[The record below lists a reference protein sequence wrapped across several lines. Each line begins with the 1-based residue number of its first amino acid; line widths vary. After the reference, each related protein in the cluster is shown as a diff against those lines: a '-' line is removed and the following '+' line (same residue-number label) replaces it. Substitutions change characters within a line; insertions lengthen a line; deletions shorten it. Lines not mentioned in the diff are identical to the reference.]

1 MRGKRQSA
9 ILTAEINKL
18 TGEKMTE
25 TKIKDFTK
33 GNITKQLLTF
43 AFPIF
48 LSNLLQV
55 VYNMVDM
62 IIVGNK
68 LGKTGISA
76 VSVGGD
82 VTAMLTFVAMGF
94 AGAGQVLIARLI
106 GFGRR
111 QQIGKFVGTMCGFL
125 LTSALVISVAGFF
138 LRHEML
144 RLMNTPAEAYEG
156 ALSYSVICM
165 VGLVFIYGYNMTSA
179 ILRGMG
185 DSKHPF
191 IFIGIAAVVNL
202 VLDIILV
209 IYLDFG
215 VSGAAIATVVG
226 QAVSF
231 IACIWFLAR
240 HKEEFSMDIKARDF
254 VCWDKGMLLDLVKLG
269 TPMAIKSASIQV
281 SKLFVNSWINSYGLV
296 VCAFAG
302 IANKVASISNLV
314 SMAMNTAGSTMV
326 GQNIAAAK
334 NDRVKEILKKLAV
347 LTLSIATT
355 FSAVFILF
363 PEPIFGVF
371 TSEKEVLAIAM
382 EYIPIAAL
390 LFYGG
395 ALRAVMNALMNG
407 SGNTAVNF
415 ATAILDGIV
424 LRIGL
429 SVLFGLVL
437 SMKHFGFWLGDALA
451 GFTPFLIGI
460 VFYFS
465 GRWKYETTDDNAV
478 LH

>member
-1 MRGKRQSA
+1 MS
-9 ILTAEINKL
+9 
-18 TGEKMTE
+18 E
-25 TKIKDFTK
+25 TKIRDFTH
-33 GNITKQLLTF
+33 GNITSQLLTF

-55 VYNMVDM
+55 VYNMIDM
-62 IIVGNK
+62 IIVGNR

-94 AGAGQVLIARLI
+94 ASAGQVIIARLI
-106 GFGRR
+106 GFGRQR
-111 QQIGKFVGTMCGFL
+111 ELGRFVGTMCGFL
-125 LTSALVISVAGFF
+125 LTSAAIISVAGFF

-144 RLMNTPAEAYEG
+144 KLMNTPAEAYEG
-156 ALSYSVICM
+156 ALSYSIICM
-165 VGLVFIYGYNMTSA
+165 IGLVFIYGYNMTSA
-179 ILRGMG
+179 IMRGMG

-191 IFIGIAAVVNL
+191 IFIGVAAVINL
-202 VLDIILV
+202 ALDVILV
-209 IYLDFG
+209 ICFDFG
-215 VSGAAIATVVG
+215 ASGAAIATVVS

-231 IACIWFLAR
+231 IACIIFLYKN
-240 HKEEFSMDIKARDF
+240 KEQFSLHIQLKDF
-254 VCWDKGMLLDLVKLG
+254 VVWDKEMLLDLVKLG

-281 SKLFVNSWINSYGLV
+281 SKLFVNSWINSYGLI

-314 SMAMNTAGSTMV
+314 SMAINTAGSTMV
-326 GQNIAAAK
+326 GQNIAAVK
-334 NDRVKEILKKLAV
+334 NDRVKEILKRLAL
-347 LTLSIATT
+347 LTLTIATM
-355 FSAVFILF
+355 FSALFILF
-363 PEPIFGVF
+363 PDLIFGIF
-371 TSEKEVLAIAM
+371 TKEKEVLAIAGD
-382 EYIPIAAL
+382 YIPIAVL

-407 SGNTAVNF
+407 SGNTKVNF

-437 SMKHFGFWLGDALA
+437 NMKHIGFWLGDALA
-451 GFTPFLIGI
+451 GFTPFFIGI

-465 GRWKYETTDDNAV
+465 GRWKYEPRDDDAL

>member
-1 MRGKRQSA
+1 M
-9 ILTAEINKL
+9 L
-18 TGEKMTE
+18 GEKMND
-25 TKIKDFTK
+25 TKIKDFTQ
-33 GNITKQLLTF
+33 GNITKQLITF
-43 AFPIF
+43 SMPIF

-62 IIVGNK
+62 IIVGNR

-82 VTAMLTFVAMGF
+82 VTALLTFVAMGF
-94 AGAGQVLIARLI
+94 ASAGQVLIARLI

-111 QQIGKFVGTMCGFL
+111 RELGRFVGTMCGFL
-125 LTSALVISVAGFF
+125 LSGALVISVVGFF
-138 LRHEML
+138 LRHPIL
-144 RLMNTPAEAYEG
+144 RLMNTPPEAYEG
-156 ALSYSVICM
+156 ALSYSIICM
-165 VGLVFIYGYNMTSA
+165 IGLVFIYGYNMTSA

-191 IFIGIAAVVNL
+191 VFIGIAAVVNL
-202 VLDIILV
+202 VLDVILV
-209 IYLDFG
+209 ICMDFG
-215 VSGAAIATVVG
+215 VSGAAIATVVS

-231 IACIWFLAR
+231 LACIAFLAKN
-240 HKEEFSMDIKARDF
+240 KEQFSLEMTKRDF
-254 VCWDKGMLLDLVKLG
+254 FRWDKDMLTDLVKLG

-296 VCAFAG
+296 VSAFAG

-326 GQNIAAAK
+326 GQNIAAVK
-334 NDRVKEILKKLAV
+334 NERVKQILKRLAV
-347 LTLSIATT
+347 LTLSIATV
-355 FSAVFILF
+355 FSVIFILF
-363 PEPIFGVF
+363 PEPIFGIF
-371 TSEKEVLAIAM
+371 TKETEVLSIAM
-382 EYIPIAAL
+382 GYVPIAVL

-407 SGNTAVNF
+407 SGNTKVNF

-429 SVLFGLVL
+429 SVLFGLTFH
-437 SMKHFGFWLGDALA
+437 MKHYGFWLGDALA
-451 GFTPFLIGI
+451 GFTPFFIGI
-460 VFYFS
+460 VFYMS
-465 GRWKYETTDDNAV
+465 GRWKYEARDDDAL
-478 LH
+478 LHRKG